1 MPDKISGGCACGAIR
16 YECTAEPV
24 FAAHCQCRACQHF
37 SGTGHFSVMAVPK
50 AAVTLTGTPKFY
62 EAKGDSGNTLSRGF
76 CPTCGSP
83 VFGLTT
89 GMPDMAVL
97 PAGSLD
103 DPSVF
108 KPSVVVFTEHG
119 PAWDYLDPA
128 LPKFPQMPP
137 AAPPR

>member
-1 MPDKISGGCACGAIR
+1 MPDKITGGCACGAIR
-16 YECTAEPV
+16 YECTAEPL
-24 FAAHCQCRACQHF
+24 FAAHCQCRGCQHF

-50 AAVTLTGTPKFY
+50 AAVKMTGTPTYY
-62 EAKGDSGNTLSRGF
+62 EAKGDSGNTLRRGF

-83 VFGLTT
+83 VFGLPD
-89 GMPDMAVL
+89 GMPDLAIL

-103 DPSVF
+103 DPSIF
-108 KPSVVVFTEHG
+108 EPSAVVYAEHG

-137 AAPPR
+137 RG